1 MEKSHFQAG
10 GNKMQFCLYRTI
22 NHLLDLSSLKICR
35 AESKDVADE
44 ERLEGLR
51 LLLPEGEDDS

>member
-1 MEKSHFQAG
+1 
-10 GNKMQFCLYRTI
+10 MQFCLYRTI